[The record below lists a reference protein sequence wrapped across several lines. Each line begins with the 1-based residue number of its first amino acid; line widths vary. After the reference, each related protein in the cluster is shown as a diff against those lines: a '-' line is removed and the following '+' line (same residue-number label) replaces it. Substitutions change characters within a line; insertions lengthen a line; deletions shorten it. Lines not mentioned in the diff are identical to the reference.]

1 MREGE
6 LVREVENQSIINHES
21 EIANLVRE
29 VEDQAAITV
38 EKDVVSPT
46 RRYSCWICKNRPFNA
61 RHQFV
66 DHVEGAGGGGKS
78 HLKMRKRWI
87 EANQPL
93 REDWLEMLEKTKMKS
108 DESTSFTD
116 ATERP
121 SGFTLEPRQ
130 DDCSHEVGQVAEW
143 EDGEDQIRNSTL
155 PSPQYL
161 PTRDC
166 IAQQS
171 VYWSQHS
178 MQPRYF
184 MQPMEFEPWLEQ
196 NAGRVRSWQWQ

>member
-1 MREGE
+1 M
-6 LVREVENQSIINHES
+6 
-21 EIANLVRE
+21 
-29 VEDQAAITV
+29 T
-38 EKDVVSPT
+38 
-46 RRYSCWICKNRPFNA
+46 F
-61 RHQFV
+61 
-66 DHVEGAGGGGKS
+66 
-78 HLKMRKRWI
+78 
-87 EANQPL
+87 
-93 REDWLEMLEKTKMKS
+93 

-130 DDCSHEVGQVAEW
+130 DDCSREVRQVAEW

-166 IAQQS
+166 IARQG

-178 MQPRYF
+178 MQPRCF

-196 NAGRVRSWQWQ
+196 NAGRVRNWQWQ

>member
-6 LVREVENQSIINHES
+6 LVREVEDQSTVNYER
-21 EIANLVRE
+21 EIGELVRE
-29 VEDQAAITV
+29 VEDQSAIIC
-38 EKDVVSPT
+38 EKDVGPPT
-46 RRYSCWICKNRPFNA
+46 RRYLCWICGDRPFNA
-61 RHQFV
+61 RHQFL
-66 DHVEGAGGGGKS
+66 DHIEGAGGGGKS
-78 HLKMRKRWI
+78 HMKMRKQWI

-93 REDWLEMLEKTKMKS
+93 RDDWLEMLEKLEMTYNK
-108 DESTSFTD
+108 STSFTD

-121 SGFTLEPRQ
+121 SGFTLEPKQ
-130 DDCSHEVGQVAEW
+130 DDCSHEVGQVIEW

-166 IAQQS
+166 IARQG
-171 VYWSQHS
+171 VYWSQHP
-178 MQPRYF
+178 MQPRRF

-196 NAGRVRSWQWQ
+196 DAGAVQSWQCQ